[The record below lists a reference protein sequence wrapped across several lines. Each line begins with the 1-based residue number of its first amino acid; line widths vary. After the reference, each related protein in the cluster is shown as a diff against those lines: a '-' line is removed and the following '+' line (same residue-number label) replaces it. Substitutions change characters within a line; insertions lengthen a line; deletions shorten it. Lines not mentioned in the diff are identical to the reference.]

1 MHQFNNDPARQM
13 AWDVYFGSVV
23 SMSLHPGTTR
33 DSAVQR
39 TIKECAILADDMLA
53 ERDWRIRLAEMI
65 HEVNVNNEQ
74 WRTNYRD

>member
-1 MHQFNNDPARQM
+1 MHQFNKDPAARQM

-39 TIKECAILADDMLA
+39 TIKECAALADAMMV
-53 ERDWRIRLAEMI
+53 ERDLR
-65 HEVNVNNEQ
+65 VNETLEADHNTWQ
-74 WRTNYRD
+74 WRTIL

>member
-1 MHQFNNDPARQM
+1 MHQFNNAARQM

-39 TIKECAILADDMLA
+39 TIKECAALADDMMA
-53 ERDWRIRLAEMI
+53 ERDLRVYMTEEAD
-65 HEVNVNNEQ
+65 HNNEQ

>member
-1 MHQFNNDPARQM
+1 MHQSNHDPARQM

-39 TIKECAILADDMLA
+39 TIKECATLADDMLA
-53 ERDWRIRLAEMI
+53 ERDWRIHLAEMI
-65 HEVNVNNEQ
+65 HEVRAQQEQ

>member
-33 DSAVQR
+33 DGAVPR
-39 TIKECAILADDMLA
+39 TIPECAIIADTML
-53 ERDWRIRLAEMI
+53 EQRDWRLQLAEMV
-65 HEVNVNNEQ
+65 HEVRAQQEQ